1 MDYSEMKATKTSKSE
16 SAKDAI
22 SSLASV
28 LSQGK
33 STSKKSTSSSSKSSS
48 TKKTNSASK
57 KTTSKSSRG
66 KSSSTTKKRTS
77 SKSSKTKKPDNSFF
91 ETTVSTL
98 KDVANIT
105 SNTKSKKKKTS
116 SSSKKSK
123 KALILAFSIFFLL
136 IGALGGFFTAHIIC
150 KNDVYAMVCY
160 DNGEADIVI
169 GQDEE
174 YQYYREL
181 GVKCVAFGRDCSD
194 EFKVTYYYRN
204 DLSMDEVEVDGVD
217 TSVEGIYYAVYTA
230 PSKKYS
236 TVKLIRNIIV
246 LRGEDDAQ

>member
-1 MDYSEMKATKTSKSE
+1 MDYSEMKATKTSKSK
-16 SAKDAI
+16 STRDAI
-22 SSLASV
+22 SSFASNF
-28 LSQGK
+28 SQGK
-33 STSKKSTSSSSKSSS
+33 SSSKKSRRTKKSGSTTRKTSSNKSKSKIS
-48 TKKTNSASK
+48 
-57 KTTSKSSRG
+57 
-66 KSSSTTKKRTS
+66 
-77 SKSSKTKKPDNSFF
+77 DNSFF
-91 ETTVSTL
+91 ETTVNAL
-98 KDVANIT
+98 KDVSDIT
-105 SNTKSKKKKTS
+105 SSAKSKKKRT

-123 KALILAFSIFFLL
+123 KALVWTFAIIFLL
-136 IGALGGFFTAHIIC
+136 IGSFGGFLTAKLIC

-160 DNGEADIVI
+160 ENGETDIVI

-181 GVKCVAFGRDCSD
+181 GVKCIAFGRDCSD
-194 EFKVTYYYRN
+194 EYKVTYYYRN

>member
-1 MDYSEMKATKTSKSE
+1 MDYSEMKATKTSKSK
-16 SAKDAI
+16 STRDAI
-22 SSLASV
+22 SSFASNF
-28 LSQGK
+28 SQGK
-33 STSKKSTSSSSKSSS
+33 SSSKKSRRTKKSGSTTRKTSSNKSKSKIS
-48 TKKTNSASK
+48 
-57 KTTSKSSRG
+57 
-66 KSSSTTKKRTS
+66 
-77 SKSSKTKKPDNSFF
+77 DNSFF